1 MKDSI
6 HFASRCSAC
15 TPRQSSTSCAVDPSR
30 RRCSRSIDCSWS
42 LKSYHCDR
50 IVRIMRLS
58 VTFWSVLLALLFCIW
73 GAWFALQ
80 LVLLLLLATGAS
92 GCLSAHLICGGA
104 SLSGERVA
112 SAWCSYHVGALDVR
126 VRARAAQCRAT
137 TGCCPCHR
145 HIVRYERGLTR
156 STHSSLLTQSIY
168 HVGFGRLFALD
179 LAKQGFLV
187 RGMRSSPLQQPTL
200 PHSTSERRCSLAFA
214 VFKMPTSSSASSVT
228 SSAQ

>member
-1 MKDSI
+1 MRERERDKRAFDAMRDSI

-15 TPRQSSTSCAVDPSR
+15 TPRQSSTSCAVDPSLCSPSR

-92 GCLSAHLICGGA
+92 GCLSAHLMWRCFSKWRACGVA
-104 SLSGERVA
+104 ITWALSTFVYERVLLNA
-112 SAWCSYHVGALDVR
+112 VPQQAAVLVTGTSSGTSEAPHSLDAFQPPHSDYLSCRIRSV
-126 VRARAAQCRAT
+126 VRA
-137 TGCCPCHR
+137 
-145 HIVRYERGLTR
+145 
-156 STHSSLLTQSIY
+156 
-168 HVGFGRLFALD
+168 
-179 LAKQGFLV
+179 
-187 RGMRSSPLQQPTL
+187 
-200 PHSTSERRCSLAFA
+200 
-214 VFKMPTSSSASSVT
+214 
-228 SSAQ
+228 

>member
-1 MKDSI
+1 MKDSV

-15 TPRQSSTSCAVDPSR
+15 TPRQSSTSCAVDPSLCSPSR

-42 LKSYHCDR
+42 LNSYHCDR

-92 GCLSAHLICGGA
+92 GCLSAHLICGCA

-112 SAWCSYHVGALDVR
+112 YAWCSNHVGALDVR

-137 TGCCPCHR
+137 TGCRPCHR
-145 HIVRYERGLTR
+145 HIVRYERGASLAQ
-156 STHSSLLTQSIY
+156 HIPASSLSLSI
-168 HVGFGRLFALD
+168 
-179 LAKQGFLV
+179 
-187 RGMRSSPLQQPTL
+187 M
-200 PHSTSERRCSLAFA
+200 
-214 VFKMPTSSSASSVT
+214 
-228 SSAQ
+228 